1 MYQVQEVE
9 YMEASLERQ
18 LRSGGTSKYVGNF
31 ESLAGFPSLH
41 IVYSTSSS
49 QPTSYLAHSTHSLT
63 HSTIHFAFSQGSRR
77 SSEAVFLFSGSHCS
91 IDLINS
97 RNKRFLSPSKAVV
110 MELSRESEG
119 MATPPAF
126 FH

>member
-1 MYQVQEVE
+1 MHQVQEVE

-49 QPTSYLAHSTHSLT
+49 RPTSYSLT
-63 HSTIHFAFSQGSRR
+63 HSLNNTFRIQPRVPEEFRSRFS
-77 SSEAVFLFSGSHCS
+77 LF
-91 IDLINS
+91 
-97 RNKRFLSPSKAVV
+97 R
-110 MELSRESEG
+110 
-119 MATPPAF
+119 
-126 FH
+126 

>member
-1 MYQVQEVE
+1 
-9 YMEASLERQ
+9 MEASLEHQ
-18 LRSGGTSKYVGNF
+18 LRSRGTSKYVGNF
-31 ESLAGFPSLH
+31 ESLA
-41 IVYSTSSS
+41 IVYSTVPHLAELP
-49 QPTSYLAHSTHSLT
+49 PTLRTHSLT

-97 RNKRFLSPSKAVV
+97 RNKRLLSPSKAVV